1 MKDKREVKEKR
12 EMKRMINKR
21 WKMKL
26 LGEEEQEGGVREGEN
41 RNKVGLKIYISKI
54 NYRT

>member
-1 MKDKREVKEKR
+1 MREVKEKR

-26 LGEEEQEGGVREGEN
+26 LGEEEQEGGVRDEE
-41 RNKVGLKIYISKI
+41 KQK
-54 NYRT
+54 